1 MEPGPPSRFQVQ
13 SLISIPIPGYKNPDS
28 RLDSEAPRIQR
39 EEIKP
44 APERV
49 RKKSRKKTAEPAVTS
64 LKGDRSA
71 SSSGGH
77 HGDLATQVKEQ
88 KLRKTE
94 NNSKAKYWEYVGPKM
109 GFRLSGCL

>member
-1 MEPGPPSRFQVQ
+1 MESGPPSRFQVQ
-13 SLISIPIPGYKNPDS
+13 SLMSIPIPGITTLDS
-28 RLDSEAPRIQR
+28 RLDSEAPRLQR

-49 RKKSRKKTAEPAVTS
+49 RKKSRKKTAEPVVTS
-64 LKGDRSA
+64 LEADRSA

-88 KLRKTE
+88 KLRK
-94 NNSKAKYWEYVGPKM
+94 K
-109 GFRLSGCL
+109 

>member
-1 MEPGPPSRFQVQ
+1 MESCPPSRFQVQ
-13 SLISIPIPGYKNPDS
+13 SLMSIPIPGITTLDS
-28 RLDSEAPRIQR
+28 RLDSEAPRLQR

-44 APERV
+44 APETRV

-64 LKGDRSA
+64 LEADRSA

-88 KLRKTE
+88 KLRRK
-94 NNSKAKYWEYVGPKM
+94 
-109 GFRLSGCL
+109 